1 MEAQEVGNFL
11 AVGGVLV
18 NAKLYKTPV
27 TIKPLTYIANIKK
40 IIMYNMETTVPIS
53 DASIITLCV
62 CFS

>member
-1 MEAQEVGNFL
+1 MEAQEVGDFL

-40 IIMYNMETTVPIS
+40 IIMYNT
-53 DASIITLCV
+53 
-62 CFS
+62 FF